1 MSFLKQVRKFFT
13 VISLVVLLITIL
25 NLNTES
31 SLAAITF
38 NPIAKLQY
46 QVATASQDNTA
57 KNIEGKAQEAFGKLT
72 GNRQTESDGKDKQFK
87 AKTLEGMNN
96 SFINPNYKPSDES
109 APAEE
114 LARETTKDV
123 ENQIRDT
130 FN

>member
-1 MSFLKQVRKFFT
+1 MNLFQQVRKFFT
-13 VISLVVLLITIL
+13 VISLVGLLSIIL

-31 SLAAITF
+31 SFAAIAF
-38 NPIAKLQY
+38 NPIAQLPY

-57 KNIEGKAQEAFGKLT
+57 RNIEGKAQEAFGKLT

-96 SFINPNYKPSDES
+96 SFVNPKYKPSDES
-109 APAEE
+109 APTEE